1 MTFWSGETLSKRLP
15 GLIKVFDPTLIDCNA
30 YTLCVGPEA
39 YITPD
44 HKTQNPLRHT
54 AISLKNNG
62 EDRLAIPPG
71 QFGFLL
77 TEEEIE
83 VPETAMAFISM
94 KSTFKLQGL
103 INASGFHVDP
113 GYKGKLIFSVFNA
126 GPKSIHLK
134 RGTPLFLIWYADLDE
149 NAKNQKD
156 IYKKTQPGHDT
167 IPLSLING
175 ISGEIQSAHG
185 LSEKIRDLDKAVS
198 TNSVLVK
205 WLFGLLGTL
214 IVALIVALVMT
225 FFPINA
231 KSETQGKQPATSMNS
246 APSTN
251 ATTQDNNKVNSSAEK
266 NDSETAK

>member
-1 MTFWSGETLSKRLP
+1 MAFWSGKTLAQKLP
-15 GLIKVFDPTLIDCNA
+15 ALITVFNADRIDCNA
-30 YTLCVGPEA
+30 YELCVGEEA

-54 AISLKNNG
+54 AVSLSNTG
-62 EDRLAIPPG
+62 ENRLAIPPG

-77 TEEEIE
+77 TEEEIK
-83 VPETAMAFISM
+83 VPETAMAFISI

-149 NAKNQKD
+149 NATNQKD
-156 IYKKTQPGHDT
+156 IYKKTEPGHDT

-185 LSEKIRDLDKAVS
+185 LSEKISDLDKTVRS
-198 TNSVLVK
+198 NSLHVK
-205 WLFGLLGTL
+205 SIYALLS
-214 IVALIVALVMT
+214 ALVIALVAA
-225 FFPINA
+225 PIIQSVQNNGTPSSQPEPSA
-231 KSETQGKQPATSMNS
+231 QSTEAPPSPKQHKAPAAS
-246 APSTN
+246 
-251 ATTQDNNKVNSSAEK
+251 DVKK
-266 NDSETAK
+266 

>member
-1 MTFWSGETLSKRLP
+1 MTFWSGKTLAQKLP
-15 GLIKVFDPTLIDCNA
+15 SLITIFNPKMIDCNA
-30 YTLCVGPEA
+30 YTLCVGEEA

-44 HKTQNPLRHT
+44 HNIQNPLTHT
-54 AISLKNNG
+54 AMSLKDSG

-103 INASGFHVDP
+103 INGSGFHVDP

-149 NAKNQKD
+149 NAKNQED
-156 IYKKTQPGHDT
+156 IYKKTQPGHGT
-167 IPLSLING
+167 IPLKLING

-185 LSEKIRDLDKAVS
+185 LSEKIRDLSEKIQSLDKIVHSQTVQMKYVYSGLTA
-198 TNSVLVK
+198 
-205 WLFGLLGTL
+205 LFLLGVGAGISMLLSPDTASNGTNGSTA
-214 IVALIVALVMT
+214 IHAPQVPPVADADST
-225 FFPINA
+225 KP
-231 KSETQGKQPATSMNS
+231 KTQ
-246 APSTN
+246 
-251 ATTQDNNKVNSSAEK
+251 
-266 NDSETAK
+266 